1 MLLGTIGLSLI
12 YIVLG
17 AGYYFRIEGII
28 MLLLVVLAIAC
39 YAMTLAP
46 VTWIVISEI
55 FPTRIRAKGMAIS
68 TFALWSASFVLTYT
82 FPLLN
87 SSFGSYGTFW
97 LYGFI
102 CILGFLFIKRNLP
115 ETKGKTLEE
124 IEAIITNNTTR

>member
-1 MLLGTIGLSLI
+1 MLLGTIGLAAI

-17 AGYYFRIEGII
+17 AGYYFRIEGMI
-28 MLLLVVLAIAC
+28 MLILVVLGIAC

-55 FPTRIRAKGMAIS
+55 FPTRIRAKGMAVS

-87 SSFGSYGTFW
+87 RSLGAYGTFW

-102 CILGFLFIKRNLP
+102 CIAGFLFIKINLP

-124 IEAIITNNTTR
+124 IEEIITNNKVQ